1 MAEVRPQRLAWCVMA
16 RVGSGAPSSYAC
28 QLSTCAAKIYLDF
41 PRFPSIRRPTRAS
54 FRHFFRSQR
63 RCCGITNRKLLVP
76 LEATR
81 IKPPIPVC
89 AAALSRPSWE
99 RPTVA
104 TDASARV
111 VFATGRLKRAAPG
124 EVGGR
129 RGGHLG
135 VGRAGCS
142 QRIRADRSSRSSP
155 LRCVYG
161 ARRPPSTTRA
171 SRVDRGPRVRHAE
184 KYPTGAPGRS
194 GTLEGGRGERLRALW
209 KEGPGSPAW
218 VPNAIETLPG
228 GPRWFNRRPGRA

>member
-1 MAEVRPQRLAWCVMA
+1 MA
-16 RVGSGAPSSYAC
+16 RVGSRRPFLLRLPVEHLCSKNLPSVS
-28 QLSTCAAKIYLDF
+28 
-41 PRFPSIRRPTRAS
+41 RFPSIRRPTRAS

-171 SRVDRGPRVRHAE
+171 SRVDRGGRVRHAE

>member
-1 MAEVRPQRLAWCVMA
+1 MCYGARGQRRPFLLRLPV
-16 RVGSGAPSSYAC
+16 
-28 QLSTCAAKIYLDF
+28 QHCAAKIYRILDF
-41 PRFPSIRRPTRAS
+41 PRFPSIRLRATTDS
-54 FRHFFRSQR
+54 SLVS
-63 RCCGITNRKLLVP
+63 TLLS
-76 LEATR
+76 LAATR

-135 VGRAGCS
+135 LGRAGCS

-171 SRVDRGPRVRHAE
+171 SRVDRGGRVRHAE